1 MNDLEKMIM
10 EEISTLDELR
20 LIDILGFIRY
30 LKAEKPIKQ
39 DWIVG
44 WFDNAIQSNSCFT
57 VHNPTFFS
65 NDTIGYVLAG
75 NTGANA
81 R

>member
-30 LKAEKPIKQ
+30 IKAEKPIKQ
-39 DWIVG
+39 DWITG
-44 WFDNAIQSNSCFT
+44 WFDHAVQSIQERREELKIRPEDIQSQI
-57 VHNPTFFS
+57 
-65 NDTIGYVLAG
+65 ND
-75 NTGANA
+75 
-81 R
+81 RKRKMD

>member
-30 LKAEKPIKQ
+30 IKAEKPIKQ
-39 DWIVG
+39 DWITG
-44 WFDNAIQSNSCFT
+44 WFDHAVQSIQERREELEIRPEDIQSQI
-57 VHNPTFFS
+57 
-65 NDTIGYVLAG
+65 ND
-75 NTGANA
+75 
-81 R
+81 RKRKMD

>member
-30 LKAEKPIKQ
+30 IKAEKPIKQ
-39 DWIVG
+39 DWITG
-44 WFDNAIQSNSCFT
+44 WFDNAVQSIQNRKQELELRPEDIQSQIRKRKRKA
-57 VHNPTFFS
+57 
-65 NDTIGYVLAG
+65 D
-75 NTGANA
+75 
-81 R
+81 

>member
-44 WFDNAIQSNSCFT
+44 WFDNAIQSIQERKEELQIRPEDIESQIDKRNRKI
-57 VHNPTFFS
+57 
-65 NDTIGYVLAG
+65 D
-75 NTGANA
+75 
-81 R
+81 